1 MASNHELNTGLT
13 QGTLLNN
20 GRFELIEKIGQGG
33 YGYVYSAHDNQNKG
47 EK

>member
-20 GRFELIEKIGQGG
+20 RFELIEKIGRGG
-33 YGYVYSAHDNQNKG
+33 YGCVYSAHDNQNKR

>member
-1 MASNHELNTGLT
+1 MASNHYELNTGLT

-20 GRFELIEKIGQGG
+20 RFELIESIGQGG
-33 YGYVYSAHDNQNKG
+33 FGTVYSAHDNQNKG

>member
-1 MASNHELNTGLT
+1 MASNHHESNTGLT

-20 GRFELIEKIGQGG
+20 RFELIENIGQGG
-33 YGYVYSAHDNQNKG
+33 YGVVYSAHDNQNKR